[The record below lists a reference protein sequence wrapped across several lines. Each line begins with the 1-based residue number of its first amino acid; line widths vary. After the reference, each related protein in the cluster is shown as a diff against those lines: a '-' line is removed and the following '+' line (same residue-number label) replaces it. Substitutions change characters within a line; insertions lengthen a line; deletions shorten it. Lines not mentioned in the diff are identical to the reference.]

1 MGDQRFLSAAENGA
15 HELVEPAAVCRS
27 ALLSL
32 CSAHISNL
40 LAAST
45 DSSVLPEHQLVRLEQ
60 ALTMDALDLRLR
72 ESRSS
77 LFAIGSSRARR
88 PVRLEGRFLIV
99 GAVEPDPK
107 TGDTKIHPHADELNL
122 KRNGIARLGSGRCLR
137 QLYRST
143 PPHRRDGAG
152 DSPWGKPTS
161 AVPSS
166 GRDPDKCRTL
176 AARHRPRGSEHA
188 RLKAVTLLGNAGRS

>member
-1 MGDQRFLSAAENGA
+1 MGDQRFLSAAENCA
-15 HELVEPAAVCRS
+15 HELVEPAAVGGS
-27 ALLSL
+27 TLLSL

-60 ALTMDALDLRLR
+60 ALTIDALDLRLR

-77 LFAIGSSRARR
+77 LFAIGSSRPRR

-99 GAVEPDPK
+99 AAVEPDPK

-122 KRNGIARLGSGRCLR
+122 KRNGIARGAVADACASFAGQRHLIDVIGQVTHRGASRLLLCLR
-137 QLYRST
+137 QVETLTSVAPLQLDIALGARNT
-143 PPHRRDGAG
+143 PG
-152 DSPWGKPTS
+152 
-161 AVPSS
+161 
-166 GRDPDKCRTL
+166 
-176 AARHRPRGSEHA
+176 
-188 RLKAVTLLGNAGRS
+188 